1 MAHKLSY
8 RSTPCVFLSYVPS
21 HKGYL
26 CLDYTSNRFFICRHV
41 KFHETK
47 FPFRTNSPPHSSL
60 PIPTPAL
67 IQMLPSPQLSP
78 TPLPNSPS
86 AASTPSIIQVPFISP
101 DPQPSPS
108 PPPQNT
114 RLMITREKSG
124 ISNKKVYAAAS
135 ISAPRTYNQAAK
147 IKVQTGCMP

>member
-1 MAHKLSY
+1 MAHKMSY

-26 CLDYTSNRFFICRHV
+26 CLHYTFDRFFICTHV
-41 KFHETK
+41 KFHEAK

-60 PIPTPAL
+60 PISKPAL

-86 AASTPSIIQVPFISP
+86 AASIPSIIQVHFISP
-101 DPQPSPS
+101 DPEPSPS

-114 RLMITREKSG
+114 HLIRKNMLQPAFLSQEHTIRLPKQKSRLDACHEY
-124 ISNKKVYAAAS
+124 KFRLEVK
-135 ISAPRTYNQAAK
+135 
-147 IKVQTGCMP
+147 

>member
-8 RSTPCVFLSYVPS
+8 RSTSCVFLSYVPS

-26 CLDYTSNRFFICRHV
+26 CLDYTSDRFFICRHV
-41 KFHETK
+41 EFHETK

-78 TPLPNSPS
+78 IPLLNSPS
-86 AASTPSIIQVPFISP
+86 AASIPSII
-101 DPQPSPS
+101 
-108 PPPQNT
+108 
-114 RLMITREKSG
+114 
-124 ISNKKVYAAAS
+124 
-135 ISAPRTYNQAAK
+135 
-147 IKVQTGCMP
+147 